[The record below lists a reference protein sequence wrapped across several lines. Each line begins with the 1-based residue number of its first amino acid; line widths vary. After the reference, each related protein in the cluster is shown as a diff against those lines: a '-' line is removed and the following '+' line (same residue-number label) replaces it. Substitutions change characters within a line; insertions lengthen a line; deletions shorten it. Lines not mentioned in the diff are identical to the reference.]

1 MAALEADWPTML
13 VFFIHGVATHDVKYA
28 DKLKNLI
35 KEEFDQQKK
44 SRPIFT
50 LVFGEMY

>member
-1 MAALEADWPTML
+1 ML

-35 KEEFDQQKK
+35 KEEFDQQEK
-44 SRPIFT
+44 SLPHFYSSFWGDVLRI
-50 LVFGEMY
+50 LLLS